1 MSGDFLFQAVIYL
14 SAAVVCVPL
23 AKRLGLSSVLGYLL
37 AGILI
42 GPYLLGF
49 IGEEGED
56 ILHFAEFGVVM
67 MLFLIGLEIE
77 PKAFW
82 HMRKSIVGMGGLQV
96 GITMIAIFGI
106 LVAAG
111 FGWQMSLTIGMALA
125 LSSTAIVLQTL
136 KEKGLMDTTYGQ
148 SSFSVLLFQ
157 DIAVIPMLALLPL
170 LSTVHGPVE
179 GDAHGDGHGGEHA
192 SILENLPIGLQT
204 LAVLL
209 SVVFVV
215 LAGRYLIVPILRQV
229 AKTRLRELFSA
240 CALLIV
246 IAIAYLMELVG
257 LSPALGAF
265 LGGVV
270 LANSEFKHELESNLD
285 PFKGLLLGLFF
296 MAVGASINFVVI
308 SNAPLMVLGL
318 VLASMVLKILV
329 LLGIGSIWKIS
340 LDQKLLF
347 AVGLCQV
354 GEFAFV
360 LLSFASELQ
369 IIDQG
374 SLDMLLVITA
384 ISMTISP
391 VLSIVLERLIL
402 PRIGTKESVDKPMDS
417 IEKRNKVI
425 IVGFG
430 HFGSTAGRFLRANGV
445 NATILDHDSDR
456 VELLRKMGI
465 EVYYGDATRLD
476 LLESAGAAEADILIS
491 AIDNPDINIE
501 LAKTLKQHFPK
512 LTLMI
517 RAKNRIDAYELL
529 NTGVEHIYRE
539 TIDTSVKL
547 ATDALA
553 MLGRRKYTLHRQAQN
568 FIKYDEQALKRLAQQ
583 LLNSEEYITKAREEI
598 ALQESLLKEDQN
610 LPMAIDDDSPWDSQ
624 HMIDDIKERQQAEK
638 SPN

>member
-1 MSGDFLFQAVIYL
+1 M
-14 SAAVVCVPL
+14 
-23 AKRLGLSSVLGYLL
+23 
-37 AGILI
+37 
-42 GPYLLGF
+42 
-49 IGEEGED
+49 
-56 ILHFAEFGVVM
+56 
-67 MLFLIGLEIE
+67 
-77 PKAFW
+77 
-82 HMRKSIVGMGGLQV
+82 
-96 GITMIAIFGI
+96 
-106 LVAAG
+106 
-111 FGWQMSLTIGMALA
+111 
-125 LSSTAIVLQTL
+125 
-136 KEKGLMDTTYGQ
+136 
-148 SSFSVLLFQ
+148 
-157 DIAVIPMLALLPL
+157 
-170 LSTVHGPVE
+170 
-179 GDAHGDGHGGEHA
+179 
-192 SILENLPIGLQT
+192 
-204 LAVLL
+204 
-209 SVVFVV
+209 
-215 LAGRYLIVPILRQV
+215 
-229 AKTRLRELFSA
+229 
-240 CALLIV
+240 
-246 IAIAYLMELVG
+246 
-257 LSPALGAF
+257 
-265 LGGVV
+265 
-270 LANSEFKHELESNLD
+270 
-285 PFKGLLLGLFF
+285 
-296 MAVGASINFVVI
+296 
-308 SNAPLMVLGL
+308 
-318 VLASMVLKILV
+318 
-329 LLGIGSIWKIS
+329 
-340 LDQKLLF
+340 
-347 AVGLCQV
+347 
-354 GEFAFV
+354 
-360 LLSFASELQ
+360 LSFASELQ